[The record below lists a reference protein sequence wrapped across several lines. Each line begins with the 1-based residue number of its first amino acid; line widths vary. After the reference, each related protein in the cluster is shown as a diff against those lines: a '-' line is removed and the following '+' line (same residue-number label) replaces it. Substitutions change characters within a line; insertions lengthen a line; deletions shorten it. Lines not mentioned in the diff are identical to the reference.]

1 MGLTRSLR
9 SLHPPGVW
17 IANRI
22 EVRFTALG
30 YFALEG
36 TDQRGHREQASMI
49 RHYIGWRNRHITDR
63 RLRKVIRGARR
74 PPRSSAPLEDL
85 QLS

>member
-36 TDQRGHREQASMI
+36 TDQRSLREQASMI
-49 RHYIGWRNRHITDR
+49 RHYSAGATDTSPTDDS
-63 RLRKVIRGARR
+63 A
-74 PPRSSAPLEDL
+74 RSSAEPEDL
-85 QLS
+85 QGQAPPSKTFN